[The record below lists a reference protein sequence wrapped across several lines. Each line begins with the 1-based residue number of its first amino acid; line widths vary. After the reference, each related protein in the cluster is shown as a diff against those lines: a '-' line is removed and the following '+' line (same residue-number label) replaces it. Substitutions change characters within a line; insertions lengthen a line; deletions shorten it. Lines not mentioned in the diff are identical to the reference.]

1 MKRKIALFA
10 VLLTT
15 LAAGVFGIYSFW
27 PDPPIDTKFAP
38 SVKEGESENAKRKD
52 EIENSSVSRIKIKKP
67 GNYALLENPKHV
79 YQTFNNCGPATLSM
93 MLSWYGETVSQKDLG
108 DKMRP
113 HQVASGDNDDK
124 TIFTYEFVDWAK
136 KYGFGSIGRVNG
148 DISML
153 KTFTANGFPVVVKT
167 WLHPNEDIGHFRIV
181 RGFDEEKKVII
192 QDDSYE
198 GPNKKYSYY
207 DFLSMWQPFNYS
219 YMIVYPKKDTE
230 LVEAIIGNEINDDV
244 SWINALERAKKEAEL
259 DPESVYPVFNMSS
272 SYYHLKD
279 YKRSVEE
286 FEKVEKKLP
295 RRMLWYQLEPIRSYY
310 ELGDYE
316 RVFALADAILE
327 NGNRAYSELY
337 QIKAEIYM
345 EKGDEEKARD
355 MYEKALL
362 YNKYFEPAI
371 KALDKAS

>member
-136 KYGFGSIGRVNG
+136 KYGFG
-148 DISML
+148 
-153 KTFTANGFPVVVKT
+153 
-167 WLHPNEDIGHFRIV
+167 
-181 RGFDEEKKVII
+181 
-192 QDDSYE
+192 Q
-198 GPNKKYSYY
+198 
-207 DFLSMWQPFNYS
+207 
-219 YMIVYPKKDTE
+219 
-230 LVEAIIGNEINDDV
+230 
-244 SWINALERAKKEAEL
+244 
-259 DPESVYPVFNMSS
+259 
-272 SYYHLKD
+272 
-279 YKRSVEE
+279 
-286 FEKVEKKLP
+286 
-295 RRMLWYQLEPIRSYY
+295 
-310 ELGDYE
+310 
-316 RVFALADAILE
+316 
-327 NGNRAYSELY
+327 
-337 QIKAEIYM
+337 
-345 EKGDEEKARD
+345 
-355 MYEKALL
+355 
-362 YNKYFEPAI
+362 
-371 KALDKAS
+371 